1 MANHLRNFQEKQV
14 KEAAG
19 AMEKY
24 MQVEVKA
31 VPSSSSF
38 GKIIM
43 VFIKAVNI
51 FRWISSLSS
60 SLSYFKRK
68 PKMSEMKVS

>member
-1 MANHLRNFQEKQV
+1 
-14 KEAAG
+14 
-19 AMEKY
+19 MEKY

-51 FRWISSLSS
+51 FRWISSLS
-60 SLSYFKRK
+60 YFERK

>member
-51 FRWISSLSS
+51 FRWISSLS
-60 SLSYFKRK
+60 YFERE
-68 PKMSEMKVS
+68 PKMSEMKVL